1 MLAISPASLLSFYRA
16 SQRPTVGTQRTVSRD
31 QHPDTCDITSVGS
44 MVARCF
50 PGKLSAITGIQHP
63 SVKKVGECWFALM
76 AGRTDGEAGTADLH
90 RACRNVRNP
99 DPPRFSPEQIM
110 RLENLI
116 AHGRHGKAGSE

>member
-1 MLAISPASLLSFYRA
+1 
-16 SQRPTVGTQRTVSRD
+16 
-31 QHPDTCDITSVGS
+31 

-50 PGKLSAITGIQHP
+50 PGKLSAITGMQHP

-76 AGRTDGEAGTADLH
+76 AGRTDGEAVMAELQ
-90 RACRNVRNP
+90 RACRNVRNLN
-99 DPPRFSPEQIM
+99 PPRFNPEQIM